1 MLHCIANLMSLL
13 LIVGNEGF
21 LIVIKKKLEYFQY
34 HVKCQ
39 DIPDN
44 IGDIELVPSKRCQST
59 MHASLY

>member
-34 HVKCQ
+34 HLKCQ
-39 DIPDN
+39 DDPDN
-44 IGDIELVPSKRCQST
+44 IGDIELVLSKRCQIT
-59 MHASLY
+59 IYASLY